1 MADHGMDP
9 QEQPATGQ
17 PGAPFHQGGR
27 QPAPDGARPGPMH
40 RIEFRAKKVMMRK
53 IDSVENEAMIVVL
66 TAIVL
71 ALLSWER
78 VVRLTE

>member
-1 MADHGMDP
+1 
-9 QEQPATGQ
+9 
-17 PGAPFHQGGR
+17 
-27 QPAPDGARPGPMH
+27 MH